1 MKKQLILAAM
11 CCLPFSLM
19 AQKGFTIRGKIGTQ
33 SAPAKAYLNYT
44 ADGIKVTDS
53 AVLKKGNFTFKGK
66 LASPVQADLIIKHDT
81 ITRDRYAYVDNLQFY
96 IDNAD
101 ITVTSPDSAW
111 RAVVKGSATNDDEQI
126 LREMVRPYKK
136 SADSLVRA
144 YNAWIRQ
151 ANKDSSFLKVAGV
164 IMRGTQALYD
174 STNRVFMA
182 SHPNSYISLN
192 AFKEIELAYNY
203 NPDTAE
209 ARFHR
214 LSENVRNTTLG
225 KHLAEYI
232 EIGKRTNLGQVAM
245 DFEQND
251 TTGKAVKLSDFRGQY
266 VLLDFWASWCKPC
279 RAENPNLLA
288 AYNKYKEKNFTIL
301 GVSLD
306 DNNGR
311 RAWLHAVNQDGMP
324 WTQVSELKGFDSKAA
339 VLYGITAIPSNFLI
353 DPQGKIV
360 GKNLRG
366 GELQAALAKL
376 LH

>member
-11 CCLPFSLM
+11 CSLPFSLM
-19 AQKGFTIRGKIGTQ
+19 AQKGFTIRGKIGTR

-53 AVLKKGNFTFKGK
+53 AVLKKGSFTFKGK
-66 LASPVQADLIIKHDT
+66 LASPVEVELIIKHDT

-111 RAVVKGSATNDDEQI
+111 RAVVKGSATNDDQQT

-144 YNAWIRQ
+144 YNAWTRQ
-151 ANKDSSFLKVAGV
+151 ENKDSSFLKVAGV
-164 IMRGTQALYD
+164 IMRGTQAAYD

-192 AFKEIELAYNY
+192 AFREIELAYNY
-203 NPDTAE
+203 NPDSAE
-209 ARFHR
+209 ARFHQ
-214 LSENVRNTTLG
+214 LSENVRNTALG
-225 KHLAEYI
+225 KRLAEYI

-251 TTGKAVKLSDFRGQY
+251 TTGKAVKLSDFRGRY
-266 VLLDFWASWCKPC
+266 VLLDFWASWCTPC

-288 AYNKYKEKNFTIL
+288 AYNRYKEKNFTIL

-306 DNNGR
+306 EEKGR

-324 WTQVSELKGFDSKAA
+324 WTQVSELKGFESKAA
-339 VLYGITAIPSNFLI
+339 VLYGIKAIPSNFLI

-360 GKNLRG
+360 GRNLRG
-366 GELQAALAKL
+366 EELQAALAKL

>member
-44 ADGIKVTDS
+44 ADGIKVADS
-53 AVLKKGNFTFKGK
+53 AVLKKGSFTFKGK
-66 LASPVQADLIIKHDT
+66 LASPVQVELIIKHDT
-81 ITRDRYAYVDNLQFY
+81 ITRDRYAYVDNLHFY

-111 RAVVKGSATNDDEQI
+111 RAVVKGSATNDDEQT

-144 YNAWIRQ
+144 YNAWTRQ

-164 IMRGTQALYD
+164 IMRGTQVLYD

-192 AFKEIELAYNY
+192 AFREIELAYNY

-214 LSENVRNTTLG
+214 LSENVRNTALG
-225 KHLAEYI
+225 KRLAEYI
-232 EIGKRTNLGQVAM
+232 ETGKRTNLGQLAM

-251 TTGKAVKLSDFRGQY
+251 TTGKAVKLSDFRGRY

-306 DNNGR
+306 EEKGR
-311 RAWLHAVNQDGMP
+311 RAWLYAVNQDGMP

-339 VLYGITAIPSNFLI
+339 VLYGIKAIPSNFLI

-366 GELQAALAKL
+366 EELQAALGKL

>member
-44 ADGIKVTDS
+44 ADGIKVADS
-53 AVLKKGNFTFKGK
+53 AVLKKGSFTFKGK
-66 LASPVQADLIIKHDT
+66 LASPVQVELIIKHDT

-111 RAVVKGSATNDDEQI
+111 RAVVKGSATNDDEQT

-144 YNAWIRQ
+144 YNAWTRQ

-164 IMRGTQALYD
+164 IMRGTQVLYD

-192 AFKEIELAYNY
+192 AFREIELAYNY

-214 LSENVRNTTLG
+214 LSENVRNTALG
-225 KHLAEYI
+225 KRLAEYI
-232 EIGKRTNLGQVAM
+232 ETGKRTNLGQLAM

-251 TTGKAVKLSDFRGQY
+251 TTGKAVKLSDFRGRY

-306 DNNGR
+306 EEKGR
-311 RAWLHAVNQDGMP
+311 RAWLYAVNQDGMP

-339 VLYGITAIPSNFLI
+339 VLYGIKAIPSNFLI

-366 GELQAALAKL
+366 EELQAALGKL